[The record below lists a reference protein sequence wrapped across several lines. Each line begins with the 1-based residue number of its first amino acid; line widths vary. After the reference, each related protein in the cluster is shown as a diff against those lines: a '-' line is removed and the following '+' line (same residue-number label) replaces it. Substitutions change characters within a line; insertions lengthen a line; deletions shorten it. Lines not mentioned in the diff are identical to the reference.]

1 MKEKDLFVEF
11 EPQKLVYY
19 VEKEDKSYGP
29 IISGSQ
35 LSANYLDDFWEKRIK
50 LEENL
55 RKQIIANQKSPIY
68 YYMILQEIGPKD
80 LAKRVGVSMRKL
92 KKLFL
97 PKHFS
102 KLRVDKLTKFAEVFN
117 IPLSSMFQTFLIKD
131 TDRENI
137 QLEHLS
143 TENEHYN
150 ITRIF
155 SK

>member
-11 EPQKLVYY
+11 EAQKLVYY

-35 LSANYLDDFWEKRIK
+35 LSANYLDDFWAKRIK

-55 RKQIIANQKSPIY
+55 RKEILDNQKSPIY

-80 LAKRVGVSMRKL
+80 LAKRVGLNMRKL
-92 KKLFL
+92 EKLFI
-97 PKHFS
+97 PKYFS
-102 KLRVDKLTKFAEVFN
+102 KLRVEKLTQFAEVFN
-117 IPLSSMFQTFLIKD
+117 IPLSMMFQTFLIKES
-131 TDRENI
+131 DRETI
-137 QLEHLS
+137 QIEHL
-143 TENEHYN
+143 TTNNDYYN